1 MTEEIKIDPIT
12 GLPELPEGFF
22 WEVEEHESGM
32 PVISIGGRKSLTW
45 VDEDGREENPHSY
58 SSLFG
63 ASYRYHKV
71 LERTDAPRLYVA
83 RKTGKTKEGTVD
95 VPLPWIL
102 GEWGLTRK
110 KEETFYEVETFHTI
124 ANAVDKSGN
133 FDWTE
138 KSVALVARNV
148 YAEWRE
154 RVQKQTR
161 KAKLIGS
168 YPPKRL
174 SVESN

>member
-1 MTEEIKIDPIT
+1 MTEEIKIDPAT

-22 WEVEEHESGM
+22 WEVAEHESGM
-32 PVISIGGRKSLTW
+32 PVISIVGRKALRW
-45 VDEDGREENPHSY
+45 VDDEGWSEKSFIDCYGWAGHNHWEVVEADEAP
-58 SSLFG
+58 
-63 ASYRYHKV
+63 ASY
-71 LERTDAPRLYVA
+71 LA
-83 RKTGKTKEGTVD
+83 RKTGKTKEVKVD
-95 VPLPWIL
+95 VPLFWPL
-102 GEWGLTRK
+102 GVMGVTRK
-110 KEETFYEVETFHTI
+110 KAQTFYEVETFHAV
-124 ANAVDKSGN
+124 ANAIDKSGN